1 MSKII
6 MSYMCAVNLNLSF
19 TSDSSRPMKNLSFTS
34 DSSRP
39 MKNLSRK
46 HSLSPRICL
55 LVIFLVILL
64 AIIWKSFLVSFSLS
78 TLPESLV
85 EYQRYLKEDC
95 YTDPFPLYSSPVFTN
110 RHPKYPINLV
120 LVHRDKNQHSSVF
133 RQQQEFL
140 LHGEVDKLNKKDTAM
155 KIEEIGL
162 LDGGRTAA
170 HFVLVE
176 GDPGIGK
183 STLCWQLCRLW
194 REGKLHHEWDLMV
207 IVELRDEDTRKASNL
222 YDLFYHPNDDTRQA
236 IERDIKEREGKGLLI
251 FLDGYDEISE
261 MQREEFLLIYKILT
275 NKLLS
280 KATVVVTTR
289 PTAMYNLPPQFM
301 QRLQQYIKI
310 AGFTEADIQSYIT
323 SACEDDQQLLVDFH
337 SYVSKNSF
345 ILSVMYNPLHCAIV
359 TEIYIDYW
367 KNGQKGFVPSTLT
380 ELYQSLVFNLL
391 RHNMPANYSDKETL
405 PEDVKSQ
412 LMIIAEFAA
421 NGLKSGQYVFT
432 EAPDEML
439 GLMVPVR
446 KLKRIKVGDSTS
458 YMFLHLTIQEYLAA
472 LYWYEHPDQQ
482 PTNLMEPTT
491 IQSVYEQHKYHNY
504 RGSWPIVLFMAGLT
518 KLKSFPFEHVIS
530 KNLNHDILI
539 YQLLL
544 EAQSPRL
551 VSEVFTNKTIRS
563 IDLKMFSSVDYYAL
577 AYCIVNSGNTTTWK
591 LDFEMYNMV
600 RKLADNLHNLIGTNW
615 DETTGPSLRL
625 YITDYSSRFD
635 CPLTLDLLIHFFP
648 FTKSVSTLLLPRE
661 QYSVLK
667 LVNSSSF
674 PNLKTLLLP
683 HYFKI
688 EPHHEAVLEK
698 IKLPKTLVSIMIHS
712 SLGVLLSNLNQLNKL
727 HIRSK

>member
-1 MSKII
+1 
-6 MSYMCAVNLNLSF
+6 MCGVNLNLLF
-19 TSDSSRPMKNLSFTS
+19 TSDSSC
-34 DSSRP
+34 P

-46 HSLSPRICL
+46 HSLSPSVCL
-55 LVIFLVILL
+55 LVLFLVILL
-64 AIIWKSFLVSFSLS
+64 AIIWKSFLASFSLS

-95 YTDPFPLYSSPVFTN
+95 YTDPFPLYSSPVFTDH
-110 RHPKYPINLV
+110 HPKYPINLV

-140 LHGEVDKLNKKDTAM
+140 LHGEADKLNKKDTAM
-155 KIEEIGL
+155 KMEEIGL
-162 LDGGRTAA
+162 LNGGRTAA
-170 HFVLVE
+170 HFVLIE

-207 IVELRDEDTRKASNL
+207 IVELRDEETRKAGNL
-222 YDLFYHPNDDTRQA
+222 YELFYHPNDDTRQA

-261 MQREEFLLIYKILT
+261 FQREELSVIRQILT
-275 NKLLS
+275 NRLLR

-289 PTAMYNLPPQFM
+289 PTATFNLPSQFM

-310 AGFTEADIQSYIT
+310 AGFTKADIQSFIT
-323 SACEDDQQLLVDFH
+323 SACEDDPQLLEDFR
-337 SYVSKNSF
+337 SYVSNNSF
-345 ILSVMYNPLHCAIV
+345 ILSVMYNPLHCGIV
-359 TEIYIDYW
+359 TEMYIDYW
-367 KNGQKGFVPSTLT
+367 KIGQKGFVPSTLT

-391 RHNMPANYSDKETL
+391 RHNMPAKFSAKETL

-446 KLKRIKVGDSTS
+446 KLKRIKVGDSMS
-458 YMFLHLTIQEYLAA
+458 YMFLHLTLQEYLAA
-472 LYWYEHPDQQ
+472 LYWYEHPNQQ
-482 PTNLMEPTT
+482 PTDLMEPTT
-491 IQSVYEQHKYHNY
+491 IQSAYHQNKFY
-504 RGSWPIVLFMAGLT
+504 NKGSWPVVLFMAGLT
-518 KLKSFPFEHVIS
+518 KLKSFPFERMLS
-530 KNLNHDILI
+530 EYLYDNILI

-551 VSEVFTNKTIRS
+551 VSEVFTNKTLRHIRLFS
-563 IDLKMFSSVDYYAL
+563 FSSVEYYAL

-591 LDFEMYNMV
+591 LGLDVYKVHKF
-600 RKLADNLHNLIGTNW
+600 ADNLHNLIGTNW
-615 DETTGPSLRL
+615 DETTGPSLEL
-625 YITDYSSRFD
+625 YFTYQYNSSSSHFD
-635 CPLTLDLLIHFFP
+635 RCSLTLDLLIHFFP
-648 FTKSVSTLLLPRE
+648 FTKSVSTLLLPMKRPTD
-661 QYSVLK
+661 QSFSLDSILK

-683 HYFKI
+683 YFKI

-698 IKLPKTLVSIMIHS
+698 IKLPKSLVSITIDS
-712 SLGVLLSNLNQLNKL
+712 SLGVLISNLNQLNIL
-727 HIRSK
+727 HIIEYNK